1 MYIKTDIPK
10 PGDNAG
16 RGLKAKSMIT
26 LIDVD
31 DIQSFPPRDSKGV
44 LLDGAIVL
52 KPGKYG
58 FKIYATQETIATSS
72 PSEGEADNEGFVPE
86 LKFSHPGNHQTIR
99 EFKANMVGKNLIA
112 ILDYCNGGRKD
123 LFGSPCEPM
132 RMQVAYS
139 GDKDKNTNEITLKQ
153 AVKGNDIAIYE
164 GSIPYAEP
172 LAVVQAGATTIALQ
186 GEGEYQLTGH
196 SAAATIASVTGATHG
211 MMFTLLGAPSGT
223 APSVAAS
230 SKFILK
236 DGAAWTGSAGSQITF
251 QAIKSGAADFVFVEK
266 SRA

>member
-10 PGDNAG
+10 IGTNPG
-16 RGLKAKSMIT
+16 RGLKPKSMIT

-58 FKIYATQETIATSS
+58 IKIYATQETVAVNS

-86 LKFSHPGNHQTIR
+86 LKFLHPGNHQLIR
-99 EFKANMVGKNLIA
+99 EFKANMIGKNLIG

-164 GSIPYAEP
+164 GSVPYAEP
-172 LAVVQAGATTIALQ
+172 LKVVAAGATTIPLE
-186 GEGEYQLTGH
+186 GEGEYQLTGGTT
-196 SAAATIASVTGATHG
+196 AAAITAATGATHG

-223 APSVAAS
+223 APSIAAS
-230 SKFILK
+230 EKFILK

-251 QAIKSGAADFVFVEK
+251 QAIKSSASAFTFVEK